1 MICLKAYRVESKNI
15 NKCNDCG
22 KDIDK
27 FNIFYMFVIAQS
39 EIKFYL
45 CKECKDKLKNILKA
59 EWRINS
65 N

>member
-1 MICLKAYRVESKNI
+1 MYRVESKNI

-27 FNIFYMFVIAQS
+27 FNIFYMFVIAQN

-45 CKECKDKLKNILKA
+45 CKECKNKLKNILKA
-59 EWRINS
+59 E
-65 N
+65 